1 MPDWTSDLTTRL
13 KIRRIFRASRE
24 RVFRA
29 WTDPEQLKKWF
40 AVADGFT
47 TPNADVDL
55 QVGGK
60 YRLGMQPPGDDGVL
74 IVGGVYQQIVPPEK
88 LVFTRRWESPNADEP
103 ETLVTVEFYEQDNT
117 TEVILKHELFSDA
130 LQRDKHGEGWV
141 GCMDHLERLIESER
155 KHPAKN

>member
-1 MPDWTSDLTTRL
+1 MPGWSSDSTTRL
-13 KIRRIFRASRE
+13 KIRRVYRASRE

-47 TPNADVDL
+47 TPIADVDL

-88 LVFTRRWESPNADEP
+88 LVFTWRWESPNADEP
-103 ETLVTVEFYEQDNT
+103 ETLVTVEFYEQGNA

-141 GCMDHLERLIESER
+141 GCMDHLERLIES
-155 KHPAKN
+155 

>member
-1 MPDWTSDLTTRL
+1 MPDWTSDSTTRL
-13 KIRRIFRASRE
+13 KIRRIYRASRE

-47 TPNADVDL
+47 TPIADVDL

-88 LVFTRRWESPNADEP
+88 LVFTWRWESPNDDEP
-103 ETLVTVEFYEQDNT
+103 ETLVTVKFYEREHT
-117 TEVILKHELFSDA
+117 TEVILKHEFFADA
-130 LQRDKHGEGWV
+130 RQRDKHDKGWL
-141 GCMDHLERLIESER
+141 GCMDNLERLIES
-155 KHPAKN
+155 